1 MFNKLTI
8 ELKNDKKLD
17 FGISSLMQGVLME
30 LIDSGYAETLH
41 EQGLNPYTQHVKFQ
55 DGSIKWVI
63 STLTEESGK
72 KILMPLL
79 SDKLEQIHIRHKDF
93 EFKINSRKIESVSY
107 EELLESTYF
116 GDSSP
121 YINMEFVT
129 PTAFKVDG
137 RYRNYPA
144 VSNIFKSLINKH
156 DSISEKTEFYSE
168 ELIEQI
174 ENGVEIVKYR
184 LRSTLFHLEGVRI
197 PAFLGS
203 ITLRIRGP
211 KQFVNL
217 INMLAK
223 FGEFSGVGIKCA
235 IGMGAIEI
243 KENRGKGDRQ

>member
-1 MFNKLTI
+1 M
-8 ELKNDKKLD
+8 
-17 FGISSLMQGVLME
+17 
-30 LIDSGYAETLH
+30 
-41 EQGLNPYTQHVKFQ
+41 
-55 DGSIKWVI
+55 
-63 STLTEESGK
+63 
-72 KILMPLL
+72 
-79 SDKLEQIHIRHKDF
+79 
-93 EFKINSRKIESVSY
+93 
-107 EELLESTYF
+107 
-116 GDSSP
+116 
-121 YINMEFVT
+121 
-129 PTAFKVDG
+129 DG
-137 RYRNYPA
+137 RYRNYPV

-184 LRSTLFHLEGVRI
+184 LRSTFFHLEGVRI

-203 ITLRIRGP
+203 ITLHIRGS

-223 FGEFSGVGIKCA
+223 FGEFSGVGIKCG